1 MVGTGTGPRA
11 RAGRL
16 GDEPGRRPGRGR
28 GRGSPLGRTG
38 VARCPQWPRGARTGT
53 DGSRTMGPSAR
64 RDHRV
69 RRALTRRGHTQRR
82 RTLTVQARPC
92 DPMRDARTG
101 SARGSRALPKT
112 RRSVWCGGPRDG
124 EGPSR
129 LCRSGSGSSSRGRGD
144 LPTVASTRPGSGS
157 RAAAY
162 RSRDHVD
169 RSGAWAAAAVRAV
182 RARSGLRSGPAG
194 CRSAAHPRPGAD
206 AAHARGRAFHR
217 SLVLSARLRGSA
229 RALRY
234 RSREGLSPEPAHP
247 PSASG
252 ESCTSRASR

>member
-1 MVGTGTGPRA
+1 MVGTGTGARA

-16 GDEPGRRPGRGR
+16 GDEPGRRAGRGR
-28 GRGSPLGRTG
+28 GRGSPFGRTG
-38 VARCPQWPRGARTGT
+38 VARCPQWPRDSRTGT

-69 RRALTRRGHTQRR
+69 RRAVTRRGHTQRR

-101 SARGSRALPKT
+101 PARGSRALPKT
-112 RRSVWCGGPRDG
+112 HRSVWCGGPRDG

-144 LPTVASTRPGSGS
+144 LPTVASTRPRSGG
-157 RAAAY
+157 RPAAY

-169 RSGAWAAAAVRAV
+169 RSGAWATAAVRAV

-194 CRSAAHPRPGAD
+194 CRPAAHARPGAD
-206 AAHARGRAFHR
+206 AAHAVGVSSTDPWFSPHA
-217 SLVLSARLRGSA
+217 LRGSA